1 MNYLSVPTWLF
12 TGLGYLGP
20 ILAAC
25 GGGLLAVAILTSR
38 RGWEPRCR
46 RCTHDL
52 RSADPEAKRCPEC
65 GADLSVRG
73 AVSTGRRQI
82 RPVLALTALLVLSCA
97 ALAAWRL
104 NPSEMPRIRAT
115 VIGWS
120 PLPALI
126 DAVFEGGAD
135 AELAEAIL
143 VGRLGTI
150 DSSASSAPR
159 EIPSGELLDAVLA
172 SADRCEEAGRRP
184 LAAVLQSTA
193 VNVIGRLDA
202 AEEQRLLELATAQ
215 LIASE
220 GRLTDR
226 LRLALAA
233 GWPEFDGATNREK
246 ITQLL
251 ASSPEGRRLLELQP
265 GFATPLVSGSIGSLT
280 FQSMFDVIA
289 PVSPR
294 VQRQART
301 FILGEAMLETDAGV
315 PVRRLPNARDR
326 MFSRRESS
334 GLGVGLLIDAP
345 PGRHRLRISGAVVS
359 TVLLPRV
366 DSSSTVVPMITMDEA
381 LKLESA
387 MRVECVGTIE
397 VVPRLYSG
405 IEYTTDAELMARVA
419 DMLGTARFADDG
431 DREVSF
437 HEALRRLVG
446 SSTGNT
452 VEPRV
457 RSTVR
462 VEQDGKS
469 ELLGGLS
476 GDQYTA
482 GEYPRDIPS
491 TIDLAKPFAV
501 VLSPNSPTNRTATQA
516 LHRWNPNHQPVTAAR
531 PTVFASFVLRFQN
544 ARAAPVVEIV
554 PATLDPAV
562 ARKRDD
568 DATRTAVMAWAAW
581 LSPRLASEPGTR
593 SGGKEAGRSRPWISL
608 DGDGKIRFGADGQ
621 PTGPSVNPWPA
632 DLKLCGWI
640 ELRAGDRLVAPIVH
654 AFGSLQ
660 NSFGNS
666 LPVPL
671 VDVGPTEALTVR
683 YVPEEAARSSNGG
696 GPFDYLSVP
705 FELRYATNDSTPT
718 LVWLDKVNAASE
730 SPP

>member
-1 MNYLSVPTWLF
+1 MNYLLIPAWLF
-12 TGLGYLGP
+12 TGLGHLGT

-25 GGGLLAVAILTSR
+25 GGALLAAALLTSR

-52 RSADPEAKRCPEC
+52 RSADPDAKRCPEC

-82 RPVLALTALLVLSCA
+82 RPFLALTALLVLLCA

-104 NPSEMPRIRAT
+104 NPSEIPRIRAT

-120 PLPALI
+120 PLPALV

-143 VGRLGTI
+143 VGRLGPV
-150 DSSASSAPR
+150 DPRASGAPR
-159 EIPSGELLDAVLA
+159 EILSGELLDAVLA

-184 LAAVLQSTA
+184 LAAVLQSSA
-193 VNVIGRLDA
+193 VKVIGRLDA

-233 GWPEFDGATNREK
+233 GWPEYDGATNRER
-246 ITQLL
+246 IAQLL
-251 ASSPEGRRLLELQP
+251 ASSLQGRRLLELQP
-265 GFATPLVSGSIGSLT
+265 GTATPLVPGSIGSLT
-280 FQSMFDVIA
+280 FRSMFDAIA

-294 VQRQART
+294 VQREART

-326 MFSRRESS
+326 MFSRHESP

-345 PGRHRLRISGAVVS
+345 PGRHRLRIWGAVVS

-366 DSSSTVVPMITMDEA
+366 DNSGTVVPMITMDEA
-381 LKLESA
+381 MTLEGA
-387 MRVECVGTIE
+387 TRVECVGTIE
-397 VVPRLYSG
+397 VVPRRYSG
-405 IEYTTDAELMARVA
+405 IEYTTDAELIARVA

-437 HEALRRLVG
+437 HEALRRLAG
-446 SSTGNT
+446 NPTGNGP
-452 VEPRV
+452 EPRV
-457 RSTVR
+457 QSTVR
-462 VEQDGKS
+462 VEQDGES

-476 GDQYTA
+476 GDQYTV
-482 GEYPRDIPS
+482 GNHPRDIPS
-491 TIDLAKPFAV
+491 TIDLTRPFAV
-501 VLSPNSPTNRTATQA
+501 VLSPDNPTTRPTTQA
-516 LHRWNPNHQPVTAAR
+516 LHRWNPTDQTVAAAR
-531 PTVFASFVLRFQN
+531 LTVFASFVLRFQN
-544 ARAAPVVEIV
+544 ARTAPVVEIV
-554 PATLDPAV
+554 PTTLDPAV
-562 ARKRDD
+562 AKKRDD
-568 DATRTAVMAWAAW
+568 DATRAAVTAWAAW
-581 LSPRLASEPGTR
+581 IPPRLASEPGTR
-593 SGGKEAGRSRPWISL
+593 RGGDEPGRSRPWISL
-608 DGDGKIRFGADGQ
+608 DGDRKVRRGADGQ
-621 PTGPSVNPWPA
+621 PTDPSVNPWPA

-640 ELRAGDRLVAPIVH
+640 ELRAGERLVAPAVR
-654 AFGSLQ
+654 AFGSMHG
-660 NSFGNS
+660 SFGNS
-666 LPVPL
+666 LPAPL
-671 VDVGPTEALTVR
+671 FDVAPTEALTVQ
-683 YVPEEAARSSNGG
+683 YVPDETACPSNAG

-718 LVWLDKVNAASE
+718 LVWLDKVHEASE
-730 SPP
+730 SSP